1 MKITIRRDVAK
12 KLTAVL
18 NALPAEQRDA
28 DLVNLARSLDTKA
41 RAESRFL
48 TADELLAVIQF
59 VEGTSDVR
67 GDCYRHGRA
76 ALPKLRAMRDAQM
89 ARAAGQARDDDD
101 ADTTPIQYGPP
112 HGGW

>member
-1 MKITIRRDVAK
+1 MKIMIRRTVAT
-12 KLTAVL
+12 KLAAVL

-28 DLVNLARSLDTKA
+28 DLTNLARHLDTKA

-76 ALPKLRAMRDAQM
+76 ALPKLRAMRDVQM
-89 ARAAGQARDDDD
+89 ARADCQALGGDD
-101 ADTTPIQYGPP
+101 
-112 HGGW
+112 